1 MTSLLMIR
9 YICTI
14 FSLFLLSASLS
25 AQESKP
31 LVVASASIFADM
43 THQIAGNLIEIRSI
57 VPIGGDPHVYEPT
70 PSDVQLVTKADLI
83 LVNGLTFEGWINE
96 LIENS
101 GSTAEVVT
109 ITEGIRAITS
119 QKYHN
124 SSDPHAWMDA
134 SNGLIYIDN
143 IKNALKKILPKHGL
157 IIEQNYEAYRRKLE
171 NLDQEIFKSIQS
183 IPEKQR
189 ILITSHDAFS
199 YYGQR
204 YGVRL
209 EALIG
214 ISTDAEIKTSDVKR
228 VSQLIRDNNIPAIF
242 VESTINPKILKQ
254 IAQDNDISIGGEL
267 FADSVDSE
275 GKPAGTYY
283 GMLDHNTKTI
293 VEALK
298 SNIYSDTSNEGES
311 SPLYNAILYGIIA
324 MLLLGGMALM
334 FWQINPNTNDI
345 EIAPSEHTITV
356 KGLSVSY
363 DHKRVL
369 TNINLELKPNSIYG
383 VIGPNGAGKST
394 LFKAILQ
401 LIDTNSGTINVL
413 GLDINTIRKKM
424 AYVPQRDEVDW
435 NFPATVLDI
444 VLQGRYPHKRL
455 LEKINNKDREIAT
468 QALKDLGIEDLKDR
482 QIGQLSGGQQQ
493 RVFIARALAQEAE
506 IFFLDE
512 PFVGVDIMTEE
523 KIIEILKR
531 LRDENKTLLVV
542 HHDLSTVE
550 KYFDHVILLNQR
562 LIACGKTSELFNPEN
577 IAKTYG
583 PQLTILHKTGLL
595 KV

>member
-1 MTSLLMIR
+1 MTSLLMNR

-14 FSLFLLSASLS
+14 CSLFLLSASLS

-228 VSQLIRDNNIPAIF
+228 VSQLIRENNIPAIF

-455 LEKINNKDREIAT
+455 LEKINNKDRKIAT